1 MVTDEDAG
9 TIFFIETQKRN
20 MQTLPFPPL
29 DERSASIDFP
39 HGYSRF
45 HSKHCKNN
53 GKQSMAPQTF
63 KSLRE
68 INKFVGVDGASR
80 KEGSACFVFLSAD
93 TVGVD
98 WTALDWKEAA
108 TLEIDSEPG
117 AAQLRGRRTLNR
129 QGRAAAGPRSCW
141 DTQTLNDIPL
151 YAVPEA
157 ALLRGRRT

>member
-1 MVTDEDAG
+1 MVDWTELDWTGGGGLGWTGLGQTEGQTDRRTDGQTDMVTDEDAG

-117 AAQLRGRRTLNR
+117 AAQLRGRRT
-129 QGRAAAGPRSCW
+129 
-141 DTQTLNDIPL
+141 
-151 YAVPEA
+151 
-157 ALLRGRRT
+157 